1 MSKAFKC
8 DRCKNYY
15 DPYVGQDFSL
25 YGHIEKVD
33 LCPACQDKLTKWAK
47 EYEFFECV
55 NEEETAKRTEMPE
68 IEAAEPVPGE
78 IGYEEAAGE

>member
-8 DRCKNYY
+8 VRCKNYY
-15 DPYVGQDFSL
+15 DKYGGQEFSL
-25 YGHIEKVD
+25 YRDTEKVD

-55 NEEETAKRTEMPE
+55 NEE
-68 IEAAEPVPGE
+68 
-78 IGYEEAAGE
+78 AAGEQKAEE